1 MAEQPNNP
9 LLATVETG
17 LFGTL
22 FRFHK
27 KAMNLLRESSL
38 DDEKRKVV
46 ANRLNTLLDETTA
59 EINQTQQLKL
69 ADRLEA
75 IYEEVRRLV
84 DESAK
89 NSDCGKGG

>member
-1 MAEQPNNP
+1 MAEQPNKP
-9 LLATVETG
+9 LLASVETG

-22 FRFHK
+22 FGFHK
-27 KAMNLLRESSL
+27 KAMTLLRESSL

-46 ANRLNTLLDETTA
+46 ADRLNTLLDETTA